1 MADDRGIHKWAR
13 DDADAGDAPSEVPEL
28 IPAATVIP
36 LRDGPDG
43 LETLMLR
50 RNSKLEFAGGMW
62 VFPGGRVDDG
72 DRRDDDVDDLA
83 PAGRAAVREAVEE
96 ADLVID
102 ESSLVVFSHWAPPAI
117 APKRFAT
124 WFFVAPAPE
133 GDITI
138 DGGEIHDHSWFRP
151 DDALAARH
159 SLEIEMAPPTWITLF
174 ELSLFGDVDEAL
186 ATTSAREPEHFTTH
200 VAMVEG
206 GVVALWHGD
215 AGYDDQEA
223 DRVGPR
229 HRLWMLES
237 GWSYERD

>member
-1 MADDRGIHKWAR
+1 MRSWA
-13 DDADAGDAPSEVPEL
+13 ANATSETPAL

-36 LRDGPDG
+36 VRDGPDG

-62 VFPGGRVDDG
+62 VFPGGRVDPG
-72 DRRDDDVDDLA
+72 DRREADLDDLA

-96 ADLVID
+96 ADLAID

-124 WFFVAPAPE
+124 WFFLAPAPE

-138 DGGEIHDHSWFRP
+138 DGGEIHDHGWFRP
-151 DDALAARH
+151 DAALAARDA
-159 SLEIEMAPPTWITLF
+159 LEIELAPPTWITLF
-174 ELSLFGDVDEAL
+174 ELSRFGDVDEAVG
-186 ATTSAREPEHFTTH
+186 AAAAREPEHFTTH
-200 VAMVEG
+200 VAMVDG

-215 AGYDDQEA
+215 VGYDDQVA
-223 DRVGPR
+223 DRDGPR

-237 GWSYERD
+237 GWRYERD